1 MAYNGI
7 QKYGESNVDTH
18 AREGKDLP
26 LLAEE
31 TGPPKI
37 YS

>member
-1 MAYNGI
+1 MAYGGRQN
-7 QKYGESNVDTH
+7 YGENNVDIH
-18 AREGKDLP
+18 PKEGKDLP

-31 TGPPKI
+31 TGPPKL